1 MVGTVA
7 EKARVQ
13 QAKNRNNIQ
22 KVYTIGS
29 RVKKLFLLFS
39 ACAFGQMISVTATR
53 LSDKPILEPGPEW
66 TSTGVFNPTAVV
78 RGKTILLFR
87 ATDAKMISRIGY
99 AESSDGFHFKIRDEP
114 VLSPTAPYE
123 VGGGVEDPR
132 VALIDG
138 LYYLTYTGYNGKDA
152 QLCLATSRDLIH
164 WDRKGVI
171 LPAYKGTWNTKWTK
185 SGAILPQKVKG
196 LWWMYYLGTR
206 TDPDGKERD
215 YMGIANSPDLLHW
228 TDASAQPVLP
238 RIAGAFDSRVME
250 PGPAPILMDEGI
262 LLFYNGAN
270 DALVYGP
277 AWALF
282 DRNDPTKLIARAEKP
297 FMLPELEWEKK
308 GVVPNVVFL
317 EGTVLTHGERRAYY
331 GAADRAIG
339 VARLTIAT
347 PSF

>member
-1 MVGTVA
+1 M
-7 EKARVQ
+7 K
-13 QAKNRNNIQ
+13 
-22 KVYTIGS
+22 KVI
-29 RVKKLFLLFS
+29 LLFS
-39 ACAFGQMISVTATR
+39 VCAYAQITIDATR
-53 LSDKPILEPGPEW
+53 LSDKPVLEPGPKW
-66 TSTGVFNPTAVV
+66 ASIGIFNPTAIE
-78 RGKTILLFR
+78 RNGKTILLFR

-99 AESSDGFHFKIRDEP
+99 AESSDGFHFKIRSKP
-114 VLSPTAPYE
+114 VLWPTAPYE
-123 VGGGVEDPR
+123 IGGGVEDPR
-132 VALIDG
+132 VVLIDG

-185 SGAILPQKVKG
+185 SGAILPEKVNG

-215 YMGIANSPDLLHW
+215 YMGLANSRDLLHW
-228 TDASAQPVLP
+228 TDATAQPVLP
-238 RIAGAFDSRVME
+238 RNPGAFDSRVME
-250 PGPAPILMDEGI
+250 PGPAPILTRAGI
-262 LLFYNGAN
+262 LLLYNGAS

-282 DRNDPTKLIARAEKP
+282 DRDDPTKLIARADWP
-297 FMLPELEWEKK
+297 FLLPELEWERK
-308 GVVPNVVFL
+308 GVVPNVIFL
-317 EGTVLTHGERRAYY
+317 EGAIMSPGDIRAYY

-339 VARLTIAT
+339 AVRLKIAI